1 MKYQLATSGKSK
13 VEKAKR
19 TNPELPAKRREIDRL
34 ENWHL
39 MASLVVYRGL
49 SVSAAYRAVYDEPE
63 AAQCPAHI
71 SGSPNFKRI
80 LTRLRASQGM
90 SEEQVKGAI
99 EGLYLE
105 CVHDEER
112 PMKERLQA
120 AAQWQRMRGLEKP
133 KPEVKEDDLEE
144 FFAATMRACRKAQER
159 KRAEAEN
166 VLDLPAESVTIKP
179 ANNCMI

>member
-1 MKYQLATSGKSK
+1 MKRCYVTQGKAK
-13 VEKAKR
+13 VEKAGK

-34 ENWHL
+34 ENFHL

-63 AAQCPAHI
+63 AAQCPSCI
-71 SGSPNFKRI
+71 SGSPSFKRI

-90 SEEQVKGAI
+90 SEDMVKGVI

-105 CVHDEER
+105 CIHDDER

-120 AAQWQRMRGLEKP
+120 ASQWQKLRGLERP
-133 KPEVKEDDLEE
+133 KAEVKEDDLEE

-159 KRAEAEN
+159 KNQAEN
-166 VLDLPAESVTIKP
+166 VLDIPNESVIIDSDT
-179 ANNCMI
+179 